1 MIERRGLFN
10 FGMIVVLVVAG
21 IAHFVTPEEF
31 IKAVP
36 PVFLAPKFI
45 VYLTGVLEFFF
56 AIALMRGSS
65 RSAAAG
71 LLALY
76 FVLLIPAHVYVAF
89 YGIEMFGV
97 SSKIVLWIRTFLQSI
112 FIAWALY
119 LRKAYGQGEK
129 SLQ

>member
-1 MIERRGLFN
+1 
-10 FGMIVVLVVAG
+10 MIVVLVIAG

-36 PVFLAPKFI
+36 PILLAPKFI
-45 VYLTGVLEFFF
+45 VFFTGILEFFF
-56 AIALMRGSS
+56 AIALMRKSS
-65 RSAAAG
+65 RPGAAG

-97 SSKIVLWIRTFLQSI
+97 SSKTVLWMRTFFQSI

-119 LRKAYGQGEK
+119 IRKAYGHVEK
-129 SLQ
+129 GLQ